1 MLGCCDHASIYT
13 VKNQRA
19 EVYSLFPT
27 WRRDGK
33 QGRTRDTSIMTC
45 PMSPS
50 KRALLPQWEVALSR
64 FSISV
69 RATMQKIVY
78 FFGESA

>member
-1 MLGCCDHASIYT
+1 MLGRCDRVSIYF

-27 WRRDGK
+27 WRRNGE
-33 QGRTRDTSIMTC
+33 QGRIRDTSIMTY
-45 PMSPS
+45 SHDG
-50 KRALLPQWEVALSR
+50 KRLSR
-64 FSISV
+64 FGISV
-69 RATMQKIVY
+69 HATMRKIVY